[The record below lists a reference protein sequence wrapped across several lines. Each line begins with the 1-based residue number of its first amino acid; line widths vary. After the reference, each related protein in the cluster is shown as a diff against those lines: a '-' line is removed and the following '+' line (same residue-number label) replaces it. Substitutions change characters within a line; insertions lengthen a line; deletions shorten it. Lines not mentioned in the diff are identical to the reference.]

1 MKIDQEKPEVEVA
14 EPKNAAEEIALIEL
28 QIKKAQLADIELQK
42 RERELNLEDL
52 RSRLGDRE
60 TKAKQRK
67 QDREQ
72 QGRTFAQQ
80 RAAQEAKQKVCTH
93 RKGGVIMQRDMSVL
107 STGGNSN
114 QYAVIKHQMINGDMW
129 VLCLRCGKIW
139 VPPVKDNFY
148 FKEGR
153 VRNVAPKDGKFS
165 LERFDKATQEYR
177 DAVQFSTGNS
187 PSASV
192 PCKFTKWDAVS
203 EQWVDAS
210 QDYRQFVKNSNR

>member
-1 MKIDQEKPEVEVA
+1 MKIDQETKEVVTA
-14 EPKNAAEEIALIEL
+14 EPKNAAEEIAQIEL
-28 QIKKAQLADIELQK
+28 RIKKAQLADLELQS

-52 RSRLGDRE
+52 RGRLGDRE

-153 VRNVAPKDGKFS
+153 ARNVAPKDGKFS
-165 LERFDKATQEYR
+165 QEKFDKATQEYR
-177 DAVQFSTGNS
+177 DAVQFPTGNS

-192 PCKFTKWDAVS
+192 PCKFTKWDEVS

-210 QDYRQFVKNSNR
+210 QDYRNFVKNSNR